1 MGVCFSNP
9 KDMLQHR
16 IDKLGLSTGD
26 VIVLSSNG
34 ESQHATSP
42 TSPHTPSITLPPS
55 SSPHTSGTITKAC
68 HPSPATPP
76 PPVSS
81 DILSNHQ
88 VGFIVR
94 YPSSHHHHH
103 HQDISSS
110 SSFSPLKI
118 AYCQVDQDGGTHIIF
133 TDLYQ
138 ELSSPY
144 KNYSIAIIR
153 KLHRPLTS
161 QQEALIREF
170 AELNAGHPCPSS
182 SSSPTF
188 SLERGDGNGFR
199 NHMVPA
205 TIIMSMMMQYQSGG
219 TALPV
224 ALQRSFRN
232 SNENF
237 SASAFVAIMLELSGF
252 IVPVVVFGDEGKMM
266 IPRQSPTKRSFDS
279 TNRSSDN
286 DDEVESNSNSSS
298 KDPSSSPPSP
308 HSTSAPD
315 LNSSFQ
321 STPNHDHP
329 HHRHHHQGEIYVST
343 DEYGRVL
350 DGPVM
355 LELSYCVKVCSE
367 RIRKMKN

>member
-1 MGVCFSNP
+1 
-9 KDMLQHR
+9 
-16 IDKLGLSTGD
+16 
-26 VIVLSSNG
+26 
-34 ESQHATSP
+34 
-42 TSPHTPSITLPPS
+42 
-55 SSPHTSGTITKAC
+55 
-68 HPSPATPP
+68 
-76 PPVSS
+76 
-81 DILSNHQ
+81 
-88 VGFIVR
+88 
-94 YPSSHHHHH
+94 
-103 HQDISSS
+103 
-110 SSFSPLKI
+110 
-118 AYCQVDQDGGTHIIF
+118 
-133 TDLYQ
+133 
-138 ELSSPY
+138 
-144 KNYSIAIIR
+144 
-153 KLHRPLTS
+153 
-161 QQEALIREF
+161 
-170 AELNAGHPCPSS
+170 
-182 SSSPTF
+182 
-188 SLERGDGNGFR
+188 
-199 NHMVPA
+199 MVPA